1 MISIATREN
10 ETPKLHLI
18 KRFKESNENDFFCL
32 IFSICVTMFCK
43 HNFWFILLFEQKKKT
58 KQKNKTKTKKEK
70 KRKEKRKMI
79 ENTLN

>member
-43 HNFWFILLFEQKKKT
+43 HNFWFILLFEQKKKQNKKT
-58 KQKNKTKTKKEK
+58 KQKQKK
-70 KRKEKRKMI
+70 KRKEKKKER
-79 ENTLN
+79 